1 MATMEDV
8 EGYLIRM
15 DQPFEEL
22 DEGLWVIHDEYDHI
36 DNIVISYTGNDDD
49 PVEQV
54 EATALVIFRVKLME
68 LPEGDN
74 TELFRLLLQY
84 NTTELLHGAYG
95 LEGNNIVVTD
105 TREAVNMDFNEF
117 QASVDSLALAI
128 AEHYPKLSGFR
139 NATS

>member
-36 DNIVISYTGNDDD
+36 DNIVISYAD
-49 PVEQV
+49 P
-54 EATALVIFRVKLME
+54 LVIFRVKLME

-84 NTTELLHGAYG
+84 NTTELLHGRMVSKG
-95 LEGNNIVVTD
+95 
-105 TREAVNMDFNEF
+105 
-117 QASVDSLALAI
+117 
-128 AEHYPKLSGFR
+128 
-139 NATS
+139 ATSSSPIPAKP

>member
-22 DEGLWVIHDEYDHI
+22 DDGLWVIHDEYDHI
-36 DNIVISYTGNDDD
+36 DNIVISYAD
-49 PVEQV
+49 P
-54 EATALVIFRVKLME
+54 LVLFRVKLME
-68 LPEGDN
+68 LPAGDN
-74 TELFRLLLQY
+74 TELFRLLLEY
-84 NTTELLHGAYG
+84 NTTDLLHGAYG

-128 AEHYPKLSGFR
+128 AEHYPKLSAFR
-139 NATS
+139 TAAS

>member
-36 DNIVISYTGNDDD
+36 DNIVISYAD
-49 PVEQV
+49 P
-54 EATALVIFRVKLME
+54 LVIFRVKLME

-95 LEGNNIVVTD
+95 LEGSNIVVTD